1 MLMRYLPW
9 FIILALLAEVLGTVG
24 GFGSSVY
31 FVPLA
36 SYFMDFQSVL
46 GITALFHLSSNLT
59 KIGFFRKGI
68 DRHLLIFL
76 GIPAI
81 VFVVIGAFV
90 SRFANP
96 AFLGIS
102 LGIFLIAFSV
112 MFLVRRNLRIEPSR
126 ENAIAGG
133 IVSGLMAGLLGTG
146 GAIRG
151 ATMAAFRLKKDMFI
165 ATSATIDLGIDLSRS
180 VVYMFNGYVHKHD
193 LYLIPILVVVSLVGT
208 YAGKRILD
216 RISQKDFQQNVLFL
230 LLFIGLITL
239 AIHLFGLQI
248 RPGGLPMGD
257 LPMTGTCEPP
267 GSFRALELL
276 F

>member
-1 MLMRYLPW
+1 MLERYLPW
-9 FIILALLAEVLGTVG
+9 FIILALVAEILGTVG

-31 FVPLA
+31 FVPVA

-46 GITALFHLSSNLT
+46 GVTALFHLSSNLT

-76 GIPAI
+76 GLPAS
-81 VFVVIGAFV
+81 VFVIVGAYL
-90 SRFANP
+90 SQFANP
-96 AFLGIS
+96 KFLGIS

-112 MFLVRRNLRIEPSR
+112 LFLVRKTLKIHPSR

-133 IVSGLMAGLLGTG
+133 ILSGLMAGLLGTG

-180 VVYMFNGYVHKHD
+180 VVYVYNGYVHKHD
-193 LYLIPILVVVSLVGT
+193 LYLIPILVLVGLAGT

-216 RISQKDFQQNVLFL
+216 RITQSEFQQNVLFL
-230 LLFIGLITL
+230 LLFIGVITL
-239 AIHLFGLQI
+239 VIHLFGLQLG
-248 RPGGLPMGD
+248 PGGPEGEVVLK
-257 LPMTGTCEPP
+257 
-267 GSFRALELL
+267 FKLL
-276 F
+276 SAGIGQVA

>member
-68 DRHLLIFL
+68 NRDLLIYM
-76 GIPAI
+76 GIPAV
-81 VFVVIGAFV
+81 VFVILGALL
-90 SRFANP
+90 SRYANP
-96 AFLGIS
+96 KLLGIA
-102 LGIFLIAFSV
+102 LGVFLIAFSIL
-112 MFLVRRNLRIEPSR
+112 FLAHKTLRIKANKK
-126 ENAIAGG
+126 NALGG
-133 IVSGLMAGLLGTG
+133 GVISGLMAGLLGTG

-151 ATMAAFRLKKDMFI
+151 ATMAAFKLKKEQFI

-180 VVYMFNGYVHKHD
+180 VVYFQNGYVHSHD
-193 LYLIPILVVVSLVGT
+193 LYLIPILIVVSLVGT
-208 YAGKRILD
+208 YAGKKILD
-216 RISQKDFQQNVLFL
+216 RIPQEKFHKNVLFL
-230 LLFIGLITL
+230 LLIIGLVTL
-239 AIHLFGLQI
+239 VIHLFGLQLH
-248 RPGGLPMGD
+248 PAP
-257 LPMTGTCEPP
+257 
-267 GSFRALELL
+267 
-276 F
+276 